1 MVFTIKT
8 VFVCYCLTA
17 SLAVYVSGNKATGPF
32 DILRGEHDTFRNR
45 ECQEH
50 EQCRKEQCEK
60 YGANCEDVECKRCQC
75 EDGKNTFL
83 AHPADA
89 GNYTTN
95 DAGNCTADEMVV
107 PESGME

>member
-8 VFVCYCLTA
+8 VLVCYCLTA
-17 SLAVYVSGNKATGPF
+17 SLAVYVSGNKATEPF
-32 DILRGEHDTFRNR
+32 DILRGEHDTFRNK

-83 AHPADA
+83 AHTAD
-89 GNYTTN
+89 
-95 DAGNCTADEMVV
+95 GNCTADEMVV
-107 PESGME
+107 AESGTQKPILCLYF